1 MNFKISIKEKIQ
13 NYFFRLNRGIPK
25 GSEPD
30 MIVRPSAKVKPSI
43 NLILF
48 IATLITT
55 THAGIGSSGNIADD
69 ILHGLKFSVT
79 LLAII
84 SAHEFGHYFAARK
97 FGIESTLPFYI
108 PFPTL
113 FGQLGIGTM
122 GAVIKITSPIPDRK
136 ALLYVGAMGPIS
148 GFIVCIAAAVYGISV
163 SIVDFIPIVTAGE
176 FPIFG
181 DSLLFAMLIKII
193 HGTIPAGKDLYLSPF
208 AWASWIG
215 FLITGLNLMPIGQLD
230 GGHVLYSMFGNRQ
243 KFAGWVMVLFLVIF
257 SFFWQGWIVWLI
269 ITFAFLMIAHPPV
282 PDIGNLTRFDYFI
295 GILCILIFFLTF
307 IPKPIDFI

>member
-1 MNFKISIKEKIQ
+1 MNFKVSFFEKFQ
-13 NYFFRLNRGIPK
+13 NYFYRLNNGIPK
-25 GSEPD
+25 GFEPD
-30 MIVRPSAKVKPSI
+30 MKDRPTSKI
-43 NLILF
+43 NPLINIGLF
-48 IATLITT
+48 AATFITT
-55 THAGIGSSGNIADD
+55 THAGMGSSGNLSAD
-69 ILHGLKFSVT
+69 ILHGLKFSLT

-122 GAVIKITSPIPDRK
+122 GAVIKIISPIPDRR
-136 ALLYVGAMGPIS
+136 ALLYVGAMGPIA
-148 GFIVCIAAAVYGISV
+148 GFIVSITAAVYGISISV
-163 SIVDFIPIVTAGE
+163 IDFLPKNTAGE
-176 FPIFG
+176 FPVFG
-181 DSLLFAMLIKII
+181 DSLLFALLIKII
-193 HGTIPAGKDLYLSPF
+193 HGGLPEGKDLYLSPF

-243 KFAGWVMVLFLVIF
+243 KFAGWAMILFLGIF
-257 SFFWQGWIVWLI
+257 SFFWPGWIVWI
-269 ITFAFLMIAHPPV
+269 ILAFVFLMIAHPPV
-282 PDIGNLTRFDYFI
+282 PDIGKFSNFDYFI
-295 GILCILIFFLTF
+295 GILCVVIFLLTF